1 MIAWLLLL
9 FIGVPILELALLLK
23 INEYL
28 HLPGTL
34 TLVILTGVIGVG
46 LARWQGLR
54 ILMLIQRDLAE
65 GRMPAPYLIDGILVL
80 LAGAVLITP
89 GLLTDSLGFFL
100 LIPVTRNLTKRWLRR
115 VLEQKLRQGTV
126 ETVHWEW

>member
-1 MIAWLLLL
+1 MFALLVLL
-9 FIGVPILELALLLK
+9 FIGLPIVELALLLK
-23 INEYL
+23 INQYL
-28 HLPGTL
+28 HLGGTL
-34 TLVILTGVIGVG
+34 ALVILTGVVGVG

-65 GRMPAPYLIDGILVL
+65 GRMPAPYLIDGILIL
-80 LAGAVLITP
+80 FAGAVLITP

-100 LIPVTRNLTKRWLRR
+100 LIPTTRNLTKRWLRR
-115 VLEQKLRQGTV
+115 VLEQKMRQGTV